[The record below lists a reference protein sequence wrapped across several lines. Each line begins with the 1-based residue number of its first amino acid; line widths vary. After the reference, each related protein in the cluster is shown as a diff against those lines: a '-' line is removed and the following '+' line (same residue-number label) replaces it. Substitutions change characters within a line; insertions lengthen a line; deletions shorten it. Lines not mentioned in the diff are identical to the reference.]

1 MQIIGPDFLVF
12 GVDDVPA
19 CHDFLTAYGLEP
31 EGYSPEKGGRYLAL
45 DGTGL
50 EIRRRDDPSLP
61 PALKTGN
68 MLRLQVIGV
77 MDEAALEAV
86 EAELSRDRQVLRLAD
101 GSLRTQDDQG
111 FELAFRVS
119 TRKPLDL
126 VGEKVNAPYH
136 PGRPVNAVGV
146 TQDMPAKPRTLS
158 HVVLFVPDI
167 DVAVGFYRDR
177 LGFRITDTLTGAGP
191 FLRPQANPDHHTHF
205 FIRTPVY
212 MQGVEHLA
220 FHLGGP
226 TELMLAGSR
235 MMEQGF
241 ESFWGPG
248 RHKFG
253 SNWFWYFK
261 SPLGCNV
268 EFDAD
273 MDTHDDDWAP
283 REAPMGPEASQ
294 AFLLQW
300 RAKWAPG
307 GGPPAGPKG

>member
-1 MQIIGPDFLVF
+1 MQIIGPDKLVF

-19 CHDFLTAYGLEP
+19 CHEFLTAYGLEAQD
-31 EGYSPEKGGRYLAL
+31 YTPEKGGFFRSL

-50 EIRRRDDPSLP
+50 EIRRRDDPALP

-68 MLRLQVIGV
+68 MLRLQVLGV
-77 MDEAALEAV
+77 VDEAALSAV
-86 EAELSRDRQVLRLAD
+86 EAELSKDRQVLRLAD
-101 GSLRTQDDQG
+101 GSLRCQDDQG
-111 FELAFRVS
+111 FELSFRVT
-119 TRKPLDL
+119 TRTVLDMPA
-126 VGEKVNAPYH
+126 EKVNAPGDH
-136 PGRPVNAVGV
+136 GRKPNQIGV
-146 TQDMPAKPRTLS
+146 SEDMPAKPRTLS

-167 DVAVGFYRDR
+167 DVAVKFYRDR
-177 LGFRITDTLTGAGP
+177 LGFRVTDTLTGAGP

-205 FIRTPVY
+205 FIRTPPY
-212 MQGVEHLA
+212 MQGCEHLA
-220 FHLGGP
+220 FHMGGP

-235 MMEQGF
+235 MMKQGF

-300 RAKWAPG
+300 REKWSPA
-307 GGPPAGPKG
+307 GGPPKGGA

>member
-1 MQIIGPDFLVF
+1 MQIIGPELLVF

-19 CHDFLTAYGLEP
+19 CHEFLTAYGLEP
-31 EGYSPEKGGRYLAL
+31 VGYSPENGGFFRSL

-50 EIRRRDDPSLP
+50 EIRRRDDPALP

-68 MLRLQVIGV
+68 MLRLQVLGV
-77 MDEAALEAV
+77 VDEAALEAV
-86 EAELSRDRQVLRLAD
+86 AAELSKDRQVLRLAD

-111 FELAFRVS
+111 FELSFRVT
-119 TRKPLDL
+119 TRTPLDL
-126 VGEKVNAPYH
+126 PAERVNAPYDTQ
-136 PGRPVNAVGV
+136 RPVNQVGV
-146 TQDMPAKPRTLS
+146 SEDMPAKPRTLS
-158 HVVLFVPDI
+158 HVVLFVPDV

-191 FLRPQANPDHHTHF
+191 FLRPQANTDHHSHF

-212 MQGVEHLA
+212 MQGCEHLA
-220 FHLGGP
+220 FHMGGP
-226 TELMLAGSR
+226 TELLMAGTR
-235 MMEQGF
+235 MMRGGF

-283 REAPMGPEASQ
+283 REAPMGPEAAQ
-294 AFLLQW
+294 AFLFQY
-300 RAKWAPG
+300 REKWAPG
-307 GGPPAGPKG
+307 PGPKPGA

>member
-1 MQIIGPDFLVF
+1 MQIIGPDLLVF

-19 CHDFLTAYGLEP
+19 VHEFLTAYGLEP
-31 EGYSPEKGGRYLAL
+31 HDYSPEKGGLFLSL

-50 EIRRRDDPSLP
+50 DIRRRDDPSLP

-68 MLRLQVIGV
+68 MLRMQVIGV
-77 MDEAALEAV
+77 VDQAALDAV
-86 EAELSRDRQVLRLAD
+86 ADNLSSDRQVLRLAD
-101 GSLRTQDDQG
+101 GSIRTQDDQG
-111 FELAFRVS
+111 FELSFRVT
-119 TRKPLDL
+119 TRTAPTLPA
-126 VGEKVNAPYH
+126 EKVNAPGDH
-136 PGRPVNAVGV
+136 GRKPNQIGV
-146 TQDMPAKPRTLS
+146 SEDMPAKPRTLS

-167 DVAVGFYRDR
+167 DTAVGFYRDR

-205 FIRTPVY
+205 FIRTPPY
-212 MQGVEHLA
+212 MQGIEHLA
-220 FHLGGP
+220 FHMGGP
-226 TELMLAGSR
+226 TELMLAGHR
-235 MMEQGF
+235 MMKQGY

-300 RAKWAPG
+300 REKWAPS
-307 GGPPAGPKG
+307 GGPPKGGA

>member
-1 MQIIGPDFLVF
+1 MQIIGPDLLVF
-12 GVDDVPA
+12 GVDDIPA
-19 CHDFLTAYGLEP
+19 CHEFLTAYGLEP
-31 EGYSPEKGGRYLAL
+31 QGYSPQKGGLFLAL

-50 EIRRRDDPSLP
+50 DIRRRDDPSLP

-68 MLRLQVIGV
+68 MLRMQVLGV
-77 MDEAALEAV
+77 VDAAALDAV
-86 EAELSRDRQVLRLAD
+86 AAELSTDRQVLRLAD
-101 GSLRTQDDQG
+101 GSLRCQDDQG
-111 FELAFRVS
+111 FELAFRVT
-119 TRKPLDL
+119 TRKTLTL
-126 VGEKVNAPYH
+126 SAERINAPGDT
-136 PGRPVNAVGV
+136 GRMVNRIGV
-146 TQDMPAKPRTLS
+146 SEDMPAKPRTLS

-167 DVAVGFYRDR
+167 DQAVRFYRDR
-177 LGFRITDTLTGAGP
+177 LGFRITDTLIGAGP

-205 FIRTPVY
+205 FIRTPAY
-212 MQGVEHLA
+212 MQGCEHLA
-220 FHLGGP
+220 CHMGGP
-226 TELMLAGSR
+226 TELMIAGSR
-235 MMEQGF
+235 MMKQGF

-300 RAKWAPG
+300 REKWSPA
-307 GGPPAGPKG
+307 GGPPKKG

>member
-1 MQIIGPDFLVF
+1 MQIIGPDLLVF
-12 GVDDVPA
+12 GVDDVPG
-19 CHDFLTAYGLEP
+19 CHEFLSAFGLEP
-31 EGYSPEKGGRYLAL
+31 EGYDERSGGFFRAL

-50 EIRRRDDPSLP
+50 EIRRRDDPALP
-61 PALKTGN
+61 PALQTGN
-68 MLRLQVIGV
+68 MLRLQVLGV
-77 MDEAALEAV
+77 TDAAALDAV
-86 EAELSRDRQVLRLAD
+86 ADDLARDRQVLRLAD
-101 GSLRTQDDQG
+101 GSVRTRDDQG
-111 FELAFRVS
+111 FEIAFRVT
-119 TRKPLDL
+119 TRTPLDL
-126 VGEKVNAPYH
+126 PAEKVNAPYATA
-136 PGRPVNAVGV
+136 RPANAVGV
-146 TQDMPAKPRTLS
+146 SQDMPARPRTLS
-158 HVVLFVPDI
+158 HVVLFVPDV

-177 LGFRITDTLTGAGP
+177 LGFRITDVLTGAGP

-205 FIRTPVY
+205 FIRTPPY
-212 MQGVEHLA
+212 MQGCEHLA
-220 FHLGGP
+220 FHMGGP

-235 MMEQGF
+235 MMTQGF

-273 MDTHDDDWAP
+273 MDTHDEDWTP

-300 RAKWAPG
+300 REKWAPG
-307 GGPPAGPKG
+307 GGPKPGG